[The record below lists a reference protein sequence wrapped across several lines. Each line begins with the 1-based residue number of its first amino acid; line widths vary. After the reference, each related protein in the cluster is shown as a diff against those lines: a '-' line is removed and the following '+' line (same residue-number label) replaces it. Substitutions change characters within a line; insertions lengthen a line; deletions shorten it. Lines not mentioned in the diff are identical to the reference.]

1 MIHDLALEIFLTS
14 ILIFLAVKQTISHM
28 DFKKSAEEIK
38 ASNSEKIKS
47 NEEFLEVI
55 EATGAVNKEIID
67 VNKKIIEKL
76 EEKY

>member
-1 MIHDLALEIFLTS
+1 MIHDLTLEIFIAI
-14 ILIFLAVKQTISHM
+14 ILVFLAVKQTISHM

-38 ASNSEKIKS
+38 ASNLEKIKS
-47 NEEFLEVI
+47 NKEVLEAV
-55 EATGAVNKEIID
+55 EATAAVNKEIIN